1 MLVRT
6 VPIRSIGEVAQHI
19 TIVPTTRSR
28 LSQRRLD
35 QQAFGTLFSDHM
47 FVADYKE
54 GEWRDVRIE
63 AYGPLPLP
71 PSISALQYGI
81 SVFEGHK
88 AFRTIRDDVVL
99 FRPRDN
105 FERLR
110 ISCRRLVLAEVP
122 EEIYLEGLKQLIRT
136 DRDWVPGPDE
146 GSLYI
151 RPCVFATDENIR
163 VRPPTSCRF
172 VIFTCPVGQYY
183 AEPLKLLATT
193 DYVRAFPGGTG
204 DIKPAGNYAPTLL
217 AEKDAQSRG
226 YHSLLWL
233 DGREHR
239 FVEEAGVMNVF
250 FVIDGKV
257 ITPSLGGTILP
268 GVTRDTVITLLKAT
282 GVPVEERPISMEEL
296 IDMHSAGRLQE
307 CFGSGTAATIS
318 HIIEIGYRGRDLNLP
333 PIESR
338 EIGPAV
344 LKEITDLRTGKE
356 PDRFGWLVPV

>member
-1 MLVRT
+1 VAPQIT
-6 VPIRSIGEVAQHI
+6 VVQ
-19 TIVPTTRSR
+19 TTSSR

-35 QQAFGTLFSDHM
+35 QQAFGTVFSDHM
-47 FVADYKE
+47 LVADYGE
-54 GEWRDVRIE
+54 GQWRDVRIE
-63 AYGPLPLP
+63 PYGPLALP

-88 AFRTIRDDVVL
+88 AFRTIRDEVVL
-99 FRPRDN
+99 FRPQDN

-110 ISCRRLVLAEVP
+110 ASCRRLVLPEVP
-122 EEIYLEGLKQLIRT
+122 EEIYLEGLKQLIRS
-136 DRDWVPGPDE
+136 DREWVPGPDE

-163 VRPPTSCRF
+163 VRPPTGCRF

-204 DIKPAGNYAPTLL
+204 DVKPAGNYAPTLL
-217 AEKDAQSRG
+217 AERDAQARG
-226 YHSLLWL
+226 YHSVLWL

-239 FVEEAGVMNVF
+239 FVEEAGVMNIF

-257 ITPSLGGTILP
+257 MTPSLGGTILP
-268 GVTRDTVITLLKAT
+268 GVTRDSAIALMNAI
-282 GVPVEERPISMEEL
+282 GVPVEERPISMQEIVEA
-296 IDMHSAGRLQE
+296 HASGRLQE
-307 CFGSGTAATIS
+307 CFGSGTAATIGQV
-318 HIIEIGYRGRDLNLP
+318 IEISYESEDLVLP

-344 LKEITDLRTGKE
+344 LERMTALRTGRE
-356 PDRFGWLVPV
+356 PDRFGWLVQI